1 MCRRKFLSGLS
12 LGRFFLRIVNK
23 KLYAIMA
30 FSIVATIAASY
41 LIDEILDF
49 VLYRKEQDKTK
60 IKDVFYS
67 NKFIINVFVF
77 LISFIGYFILVY

>member
-1 MCRRKFLSGLS
+1 
-12 LGRFFLRIVNK
+12 
-23 KLYAIMA
+23 MA

-60 IKDVFYS
+60 MKDVFYS
-67 NKFIINVFVF
+67 KEFIINVFVF
-77 LISFIGYFILVY
+77 LISFIGYFILV

>member
-1 MCRRKFLSGLS
+1 
-12 LGRFFLRIVNK
+12 
-23 KLYAIMA
+23 MA

-77 LISFIGYFILVY
+77 LISFIGYFILV